1 MRHPVVLA
9 LLLLA
14 PPVMAAQDFPKL
26 KSGLW
31 EMSNTMPGRPGAP
44 MTSTIC
50 LDASLQQDVLKLSSG
65 MMQGMCSRHELKVS
79 GNKVTG
85 DVVCKMGD
93 STMKSRA
100 VMPMTG
106 DTAYRTVAHTTFDPP
121 FGVMATTDTVIEG
134 RYVGACRP
142 GQKPG
147 DMTTPTGQTINIRA
161 MMSGSGKPPAP
172 PNRAPR

>member
-1 MRHPVVLA
+1 MRSLVVLV
-9 LLLLA
+9 LLLFA
-14 PPVMAAQDFPKL
+14 PLVMAAQDFPKL

-31 EMSNTMPGRPGAP
+31 EMSNTMPGRPGGP

-50 LDASLQQDVLKLSSG
+50 LDASLQQDMLNLSSG

-93 STMKSRA
+93 STMKSRS
-100 VMPMTG
+100 VMTMTG

-121 FGVMATTDTVIEG
+121 FGGMATADTVIEG

-147 DMTTPTGQTINIRA
+147 DLTTAAGQTMNIRQIQQ
-161 MMSGSGKPPAP
+161 GLKKGP
-172 PNRAPR
+172 